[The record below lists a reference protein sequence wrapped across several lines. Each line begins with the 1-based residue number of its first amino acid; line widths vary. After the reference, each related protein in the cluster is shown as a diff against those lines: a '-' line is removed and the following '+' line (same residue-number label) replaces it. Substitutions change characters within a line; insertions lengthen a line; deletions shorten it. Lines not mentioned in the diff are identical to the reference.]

1 MKFYISLFVLLLSF
15 NLSAQTQLLGLNDV
29 SILLPLPKDVK
40 EMAQL
45 LSPISQEVAGKQ
57 NELLPTSVFKFLP
70 ILTPLIDQEKMY
82 DNNLKVIAIR
92 FDPCF
97 SEGFGPTVCQAQIR
111 LVWQPIHFKTDS
123 STGALT
129 PNTVDAAVHSFYN
142 LTNAEWTQV
151 IAAVKNISPA
161 DLKSPLQINPTLSS
175 ERFSGPYWIELK
187 KIVLKFAGKKNFVRA
202 TASTIRMDR
211 VWGFQGVD
219 RKEDGTWGQIE
230 IPTLKSPGS
239 STAKVVNQAF
249 FVQPESLFNL
259 TEFKGGVTLMETS
272 NVTWFRLLADS
283 EKFKQT
289 QTEDQIREALKIAY
303 KLENPG
309 QHNPGTIDCVSCHL
323 AQTVRLWG
331 TKHFP
336 TWDANTLFPKE
347 VYTNSQINLKNT
359 SVNPSFTNRI
369 RNFGYFNDEPII
381 SQRLLNETAEIVKNP
396 L

>member
-1 MKFYISLFVLLLSF
+1 MKSYITLFVLFLSF
-15 NLSAQTQLLGLNDV
+15 NLSAQTSHLGLNDV
-29 SILLPLPKDVK
+29 SILLPLPKDTK

-45 LSPISQEVAGKQ
+45 LSPTSEAVPGKQ
-57 NELLPTSVFKFLP
+57 NELLPASIFKFLP
-70 ILTPLIDQEKMY
+70 ILTPLIDQEVMY
-82 DNNLKVIAIR
+82 QNNLKVVGIR

-111 LVWQPIHFKTDS
+111 LVWQPIHFKTNS
-123 STGALT
+123 GTGAIT
-129 PNTVDAAVHSFYN
+129 PNTVDAAVHSFYK
-142 LTNAEWTQV
+142 LTNAEWNQV
-151 IAAVKNISPA
+151 ITAVKNISPA
-161 DLKSPLQINPTLSS
+161 DLKAPLQINPTLLS
-175 ERFSGPYWIELK
+175 ERYTGPYWNSLK
-187 KIVLKFAGKKNFVRA
+187 KIVLQFAGKKNFFRA

-211 VWGFQGVD
+211 VWGFQGVEM
-219 RKEDGTWGQIE
+219 KADGTWGQME
-230 IPTLKSPGS
+230 IPTLKSPTS
-239 STAKVVNQAF
+239 PTAKVINQAF
-249 FVQPESLFNL
+249 FVEPESLLNL

-272 NVTWFRLLADS
+272 NKTWFRLLADS
-283 EKFKQT
+283 KKFKDT
-289 QTEDQIREALKIAY
+289 QSEDDIREAIKIAF

-331 TKHFP
+331 NKHFP
-336 TWDANTLFPKE
+336 TWDTNALFPKE
-347 VYTNSQINLKNT
+347 AYVNTKINMKNT

>member
-1 MKFYISLFVLLLSF
+1 MKFYISLFTLFLTF

-29 SILLPLPKDVK
+29 SILLPLPKTTS
-40 EMAQL
+40 EMAHF
-45 LSPISQEVAGKQ
+45 LSPTSEALPGKQ
-57 NELLPTSVFKFLP
+57 NELLPASVFKFLP

-82 DNNLKVIAIR
+82 QNNLKVVGIR

-111 LVWQPIHFKTDS
+111 LVWQPIHFKTNS
-123 STGALT
+123 SNGSIT

-142 LTNAEWTQV
+142 LTHDEWIQV

-161 DLKSPLQINPTLSS
+161 DLKSPLQINPTLLS
-175 ERFSGPYWIELK
+175 ERFTGPYWTGLK
-187 KIVLKFAGKKNFVRA
+187 KIVLQFAGKKNFVRA

-211 VWGFQGVD
+211 VWGFQGID
-219 RKEDGTWGQIE
+219 RKPDGTWGQIE
-230 IPTLKSPGS
+230 IPTLKSPTS
-239 STAKVVNQAF
+239 PTAKVVNQAF
-249 FVQPESLFNL
+249 FVEPESLFNL

-272 NVTWFRLLADS
+272 NKTWFRLLADS
-283 EKFKQT
+283 QKFKDT
-289 QTEDQIREALKIAY
+289 QSEDEIKEAIKIAF
-303 KLENPG
+303 KLENPE

-336 TWDANTLFPKE
+336 AWDMNALFPKDAY
-347 VYTNSQINLKNT
+347 VNTQINMKNT